1 MRTDQK
7 DPQTV
12 PVEGRAVRTFLS
24 QLAHRIPRI
33 RVPILLAA
41 VLLIAF
47 SLPGAFRMDITV
59 DMADFFLEDDPVI
72 QNQEKFRRQFGNNDF
87 VGVLVESEDVFSRDT
102 LELIKLVGERLRN
115 EVHLASG
122 LVSLTELT
130 RVRSGGLL
138 LRFDGATLV
147 STKEEVEA
155 IRASYSENPS
165 LQGIL
170 FSRDH
175 RQAWVLLKLEDYP
188 SPDEWPSE
196 TTPLFSVGRS
206 AYETVQSIDSG
217 EARLIATG
225 VPVYAYRKEAEMMG
239 DLTRVLIIAAVV
251 ALVLSILIFRSV
263 QGVTGTLA
271 VILISILSVFGVQ
284 GRLGIS
290 TDSAF
295 IAVPILLT
303 MGVSIGYTVHVFRF
317 FSLRFRATGKRKE
330 AVAYAILETGRPI
343 LFTAFTTIV
352 AMISF
357 LFVEIRPIRWV
368 GVTSASCILAVFFTS
383 ILLFPAIL
391 SIGRDREVSPT
402 RSHRPDTFERALK
415 RFSDW
420 VYRYGRVIIPIFLAV
435 VAVASFGLTKLDIDF
450 NAEKMMGTRLPHM
463 QDLVLISQSEIAV
476 NDSLDLIL
484 SMPTDSFKEIR
495 VLESL
500 DILENRLETLP
511 LVKKTSSLSSVV
523 RQINYIM
530 HFRNPKYDVIPDD
543 ANSLR
548 ALYTLAEGRFSDEL
562 REWVNS
568 DYSDIRVFIE
578 LSDFSSREI
587 EGIIGEVDHLVGE
600 LFPADTAHYMS
611 GSTYQ
616 MAVMNQYVTR
626 GLIRSVLT
634 ALLMITI
641 LMVVV
646 FKSLKLGLAAMI
658 PNVFPVLVAGG
669 IMGFARIPLEFVT
682 MTIAPMIMG
691 LAVDDTIHLVFHLKR
706 DLKKSGDYGA
716 SLQHT
721 FVNVGSAIT
730 ETTVIL
736 CLTFLVFTVSRVNS
750 IVNMGLIICI
760 GMLAAYLADLFVT
773 PVVIRWMKP

>member
-1 MRTDQK
+1 MRTKRK
-7 DPQTV
+7 DSQTV
-12 PVEGRAVRTFLS
+12 PLEGRIVGTFFS
-24 QLAHRIPRI
+24 RLAHRIPRLRI
-33 RVPILLAA
+33 PILLAA
-41 VLLIAF
+41 VLVIAL
-47 SLPGAFRMDITV
+47 SVPGVFRMDITV
-59 DMADFFLEDDPVI
+59 DIADFFLEDDPVI
-72 QNQEKFRRQFGNNDF
+72 KNQEEFRRQFGNNDF
-87 VGVLVESEDVFSRDT
+87 VGILVESDDVFSRDT
-102 LELIKLVGERLRN
+102 LELIKLIGERLKD
-115 EVHLASG
+115 EVPLASD

-130 RVRSGGLL
+130 RARSGGLL
-138 LRFDGATLV
+138 LRFDGAALV
-147 STKEEVEA
+147 SSDDEVEA
-155 IRASYSENPS
+155 IRMSYSENPS

-188 SPDEWPSE
+188 PADDWPEE
-196 TTPLFSVGRS
+196 TTPLFSVGRV
-206 AYETVQSIDSG
+206 AYEVVQSIDSG
-217 EARLIATG
+217 DARLIATG

-239 DLTRVLIIAAVV
+239 DLTRVLSIAAFV
-251 ALVLSILIFRSV
+251 ALALSILIFRSV
-263 QGVTGTLA
+263 QGVVGTLV
-271 VILISILSVFGVQ
+271 VIIISILSVFGVQ
-284 GRLGIS
+284 GRLGLS

-295 IAVPILLT
+295 ISVPILLT

-317 FSLRFRATGKRKE
+317 FSLRFRATGKRTE
-330 AVAYAILETGRPI
+330 AVVYAIQETGRPI

-357 LFVEIRPIRWV
+357 LFVQIRPIRWV
-368 GVTSASCILAVFFTS
+368 GVTSASCILGVFFAS
-383 ILLFPAIL
+383 ILLFPSIL

-402 RSHRPDTFERALK
+402 SSPRPDAFERAM
-415 RFSDW
+415 RHFSGW
-420 VYRYGRVIIPIFLAV
+420 VCRYGRVIIPIFLVV
-435 VAVASFGLTKLDIDF
+435 VAVASYGLTKLDIDF

-463 QDLVLISQSEIAV
+463 KDQVLVSRSEIAV
-476 NDSLDLIL
+476 NDSLELVL
-484 SMPTDSFKEIR
+484 SMPTDGFKETE
-495 VLESL
+495 VVKGLE
-500 DILENRLETLP
+500 ILERRLENLP
-511 LVKKTSSLSSVV
+511 LVKKTSSLASVV

-548 ALYTLAEGRFSDEL
+548 ALYALAEGRFSGEL

-568 DYSDIRVFIE
+568 DYSDTRVFIE

-587 EGIIGEVDHLVGE
+587 EGIIGEVDRFVEE
-600 LFPADTAHYMS
+600 LFPVGTDHYMS

-634 ALLMITI
+634 ALCMITV

-646 FKSLKLGLAAMI
+646 FRSFKLGLAAMI

-669 IMGFARIPLEFVT
+669 IMGFVRIPLEFVT
-682 MTIAPMIMG
+682 MTVAPMIMG

-706 DLKKSGDYGA
+706 DLKKSGDFGV
-716 SLQHT
+716 SLRHT

-730 ETTVIL
+730 ETTLIL
-736 CLTFLVFTVSRVNS
+736 CLTFLVFTISRVNS
-750 IVNMGLIICI
+750 IVNMGLITCV

-773 PVVIRWMKP
+773 PVLIRWLSP

>member
-1 MRTDQK
+1 MRTKRTDSQNI
-7 DPQTV
+7 PGEEQS
-12 PVEGRAVRTFLS
+12 GRSFLS
-24 QLAHRIPRI
+24 RLAHRIPRLCI
-33 RVPILLAA
+33 PIVLAA
-41 VLLIAF
+41 VLLAAL
-47 SLPGAFRMDITV
+47 SLPGVFRMDVTV
-59 DMADFFLEDDPVI
+59 DIADFFLEDDPVI
-72 QNQEKFRRQFGNNDF
+72 KNQEEFRRQFGNNDF
-87 VGVLVESEDVFSRDT
+87 VGVLVESEDVFSRKT
-102 LELIKLVGERLRN
+102 LELIKLVGERLKD
-115 EVHLASG
+115 EVPLASD

-138 LRFDGATLV
+138 LRFDSAALV
-147 STKEEVEA
+147 STDEEVEV
-155 IRASYSENPS
+155 IRSFYSENPS

-170 FSRDH
+170 FTRDH

-188 SPDEWPSE
+188 ATDDWPEE
-196 TTPLFSVGRS
+196 TTPLFSVGRV
-206 AYETVQSIDSG
+206 AYELVQSIDSG

-225 VPVYAYRKEAEMMG
+225 VPVYAYRKEAEMMD
-239 DLTRVLIIAAVV
+239 DLTRVLVIAAVV
-251 ALVLSILIFRSV
+251 ALALSILIFRSA
-263 QGVTGTLA
+263 QGVVGTLS
-271 VILISILSVFGVQ
+271 VILISILCVFGVQ
-284 GRLGIS
+284 GRLGVS

-295 IAVPILLT
+295 ISVPILLT

-317 FSLRFRATGKRKE
+317 FSLRFRTTGKRKE
-330 AVAYAILETGRPI
+330 AVAYAIMETGRPI

-368 GVTSASCILAVFFTS
+368 GVTSAFCILGVFLTS

-402 RSHRPDTFERALK
+402 RSHKPDAFERAMR

-435 VAVASFGLTKLDIDF
+435 VAVAFYGLTKLDIDF

-463 QDLVLISQSEIAV
+463 KNQVLVSRSEIAV
-476 NDSLDLIL
+476 NDSLELVL
-484 SMPTDSFKEIR
+484 SMPTDRFKETE
-495 VLESL
+495 VLEGL
-500 DILENRLETLP
+500 DILERRLENLP
-511 LVKKTSSLSSVV
+511 LVKKTSSLASVV

-543 ANSLR
+543 ANSIR
-548 ALYTLAEGRFSDEL
+548 ALYALAEARFSDEL

-568 DYSDIRVFIE
+568 DYSDTRVFIE

-587 EGIIGEVDHLVGE
+587 EGIVGEVDNLVEE
-600 LFPADTAHYMS
+600 LFPVGTAHYMS
-611 GSTYQ
+611 GSTFQ

-634 ALLMITI
+634 ALIMITI
-641 LMVVV
+641 LMVIV
-646 FKSLKLGLAAMI
+646 FRSLKLGLAAMI

-682 MTIAPMIMG
+682 MTVAPMIMG

-706 DLKKSGDYGA
+706 DLNESGDFGV
-716 SLQHT
+716 SQRHT

-730 ETTVIL
+730 ETTLIL

-750 IVNMGLIICI
+750 IVNMGLITCV
-760 GMLAAYLADLFVT
+760 GMLAAYLSDLFVT
-773 PVVIRWMKP
+773 PVLIRWMRP